1 MILNVFNSGKN
12 SGISS
17 FIDTE
22 DINNRYDEVLE
33 HRSKNKVK
41 LISNDEIRRNAGLE
55 PEKPKEE
62 QILRKEEKTENINN
76 KNIEHNNNS
85 NNNNII
91 NSSDININKDK
102 DKDKENNNNGLENKD
117 EKILAN
123 NIEDNNLNDFSLHS
137 DHNEEDIFEDDDTM
151 LIDNKQESA
160 IENKSENIV
169 DDKDKSIN
177 DENNNGEDKAKI
189 NDKEDLNSI
198 KNEKEE
204 KMSKEIKKDDFPK
217 SQIINHIE
225 E

>member
-1 MILNVFNSGKN
+1 MILNVFKSGNN

-62 QILRKEEKTENINN
+62 KTENIKQN
-76 KNIEHNNNS
+76 NNNS
-85 NNNNII
+85 
-91 NSSDININKDK
+91 DIN
-102 DKDKENNNNGLENKD
+102 KENDNNGLENKD

-137 DHNEEDIFEDDDTM
+137 DHNEEDIFADNDTM
-151 LIDNKQESA
+151 LIDNKPETV

-169 DDKDKSIN
+169 DDKDKSKSIN
-177 DENNNGEDKAKI
+177 YENNNEEDKVK
-189 NDKEDLNSI
+189 NTDKEDLNSI
-198 KNEKEE
+198 KNNTENKKEE
-204 KMSKEIKKDDFPK
+204 NSSKEIKKDDFPK